1 MAGHSKWKQIK
12 HYKAAADAKRGALF
26 TKLIREITVAAKF
39 GGGDPN
45 GNPRLRSAIEAA
57 RNASMPKDNI
67 ERAIKKGT
75 GELEGVEYQ
84 EITYEGYG
92 PGGVALVIQALT
104 DNPNRTVAEV
114 RHRLSRGGGSLG
126 STNSVLWM
134 FDRKGQIYVDA
145 TKYDEDA
152 TMEAALD
159 AGAEDLK
166 QDGEQF
172 EITMAAKM
180 GGGDPAGNPRL
191 RTAIETARAASMPKE
206 NIERAIKKGTGELEG
221 VDYQDVVYEGYG
233 PGGVAIMIFA
243 LTDNPTRTVAD
254 VRHKLSRGGGNLG
267 STNSVAFMF
276 DRKGQLYVDANAY
289 GEDAALEKA
298 LEAGAEDFAR
308 EGDQYVI
315 TTEPNALHEVKSA
328 LEAAGVAVTEEEVA
342 YIPKNTVQV
351 AGETATQLL
360 KLLESLEDLDDVQ
373 KVAANFEMDADEMA
387 AA

>member
-12 HYKAAADAKRGALF
+12 HYKAAADAKRGAHF
-26 TKLIREITVAAKF
+26 TKLIR
-39 GGGDPN
+39 
-45 GNPRLRSAIEAA
+45 
-57 RNASMPKDNI
+57 
-67 ERAIKKGT
+67 
-75 GELEGVEYQ
+75 
-84 EITYEGYG
+84 
-92 PGGVALVIQALT
+92 
-104 DNPNRTVAEV
+104 
-114 RHRLSRGGGSLG
+114 
-126 STNSVLWM
+126 
-134 FDRKGQIYVDA
+134 
-145 TKYDEDA
+145 
-152 TMEAALD
+152 
-159 AGAEDLK
+159 
-166 QDGEQF
+166 

-206 NIERAIKKGTGELEG
+206 NIERAVKKGTGDLEG

-267 STNSVAFMF
+267 ATNSVAFMF
-276 DRKGQLYVDANAY
+276 DRKGQIYVDATAY
-289 GEDAALEKA
+289 DEEATLEKA

-308 EGDQYVI
+308 EGDQYVV
-315 TTEPNALHEVKSA
+315 TTEPTALHEVKSA
-328 LEAAGVAVTEEEVA
+328 LESAGVNVVEAEVA

-351 AGETATQLL
+351 AGEAATQLL